1 MMVKVKGKEERK
13 KQINKS
19 KTISLET
26 SHFMGAGVRN
36 LPLVFIKISAF
47 LDTWVYPS
55 PPLPPHTHTLRLYFQ
70 LLAYFLSHFKLKK
83 YSQKQK
89 KHTATNVRR
98 FISHEKTVYL

>member
-36 LPLVFIKISAF
+36 LP
-47 LDTWVYPS
+47 
-55 PPLPPHTHTLRLYFQ
+55 
-70 LLAYFLSHFKLKK
+70 
-83 YSQKQK
+83 
-89 KHTATNVRR
+89 
-98 FISHEKTVYL
+98 